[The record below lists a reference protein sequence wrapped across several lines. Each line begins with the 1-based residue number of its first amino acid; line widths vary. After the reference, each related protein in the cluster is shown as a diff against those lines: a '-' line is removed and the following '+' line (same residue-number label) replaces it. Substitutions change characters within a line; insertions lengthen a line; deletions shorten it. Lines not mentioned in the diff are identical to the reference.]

1 MSRPSSDV
9 QDVQSVLSL
18 PAPVPLTLRTSVR
31 RSLPYLGGVL
41 ALHLLALLLWIPSAL
56 HTPLLW
62 GVGLTAYL
70 FGLRH
75 AWDADHIAV
84 IDNTV
89 RKLLRLGR
97 PAYGVGLFFSLG
109 HSAVVFLL
117 ALVAAVI
124 GKALLGF
131 QGSIGVFGGWVGPF
145 VSGAYLMTVAVV
157 NLASAYRLSKSGDDH
172 AHDHHHG
179 GFLARLIAPLTALV
193 GRQWQ
198 VLPLGFLMGLGFDTA
213 SEVALLALAGSA
225 AQQGLSA
232 AAILSLPL
240 LFAAGMTL
248 LDTLDGAAMTHAY
261 AWALDNPRA
270 KRSYN
275 LLVTGISGAVALA
288 IGVVTLSQWAGEHF
302 PAAAR
307 GLAAFQNLDVSPLG
321 FWLAG
326 ATLGLFVFARQSVP
340 AGRRRAAWAAGPVL
354 TPPTPLHWGAEPPE
368 TSPSSKDTE
377 ITPPH
382 GPTPGA

>member
-1 MSRPSSDV
+1 MSQPSPGLPLPGI
-9 QDVQSVLSL
+9 QPVLSL
-18 PAPVPLTLRTSVR
+18 PAADPLTFKTSMR
-31 RSLPYLGGVL
+31 RSLPYLTGVL
-41 ALHLLALLLWIPSAL
+41 GLHLLALLLWIPSAL

-89 RKLLRLGR
+89 RKLLLLNR

-117 ALVAAVI
+117 AVMAAMI

-145 VSGAYLMTVAVV
+145 VSGVYLMTVAVV
-157 NLASAYRLSKSGDDH
+157 NLASAYRVSKSGDDH
-172 AHDHHHG
+172 PHDHHHG
-179 GFLARLIAPLTALV
+179 GFLARLIAPFTAV
-193 GRQWQ
+193 VSRPWQ

-225 AQQGLSA
+225 AQQGLSV

-248 LDTLDGAAMTHAY
+248 LDTLDGVAMTHAY
-261 AWALDNPRA
+261 SWALDNPRA

-275 LLVTGISGAVALA
+275 LLVTGVSGAVALV

-302 PAAAR
+302 SAAAR
-307 GLAAFQNLDVSPLG
+307 LLSAFQTIDVSPLG

-326 ATLGLFVFARQSVP
+326 VTLLLFVVASLRYRAVNSVTSTELTVTSV
-340 AGRRRAAWAAGPVL
+340 AGLAAQPLLEGVPGP
-354 TPPTPLHWGAEPPE
+354 AEPGG
-368 TSPSSKDTE
+368 SAGK
-377 ITPPH
+377 
-382 GPTPGA
+382 